1 MPEFTPSYLEIDFL
15 TLVEKFKQELQ
26 ESDVFKDYD
35 FEGSNIAILLE
46 LMAYVGELNTYFI
59 NKVAKNCFL
68 ETADVYEAANRLS
81 RQIGYEPKGTR
92 SARGTLSVSVTG
104 TSAGDVLRVLPWKQI
119 DSGRDDDNGNSIKF
133 ATTSSVQ
140 VTATGTSALLSVPIR
155 QGEILELTGYTGED
169 LIDNELILPQEYSYD
184 DDIDDLFP
192 SLKVEVN
199 GTEWTRLESFYDDVT
214 PQEDD
219 NVYTFVY
226 DRYRRDKIIF
236 NSSRNVPEDSDT
248 IDITVLDSLGTDGSI
263 GADSGETWSIDSSQF
278 IEKTSGA
285 TVSYVDNSNITLSLS
300 AATIGAAAP
309 ETISELRTNAESALR
324 AQFRNVT
331 ANDYNAH
338 LSSRSDVVK
347 ATAWGEQD
355 IAPSAG
361 DPEEYNIVHISVI
374 PQSYGSSTID
384 TSESTFTTDWG
395 LSASIDIPTVYSSSW
410 SSELLEYTKPR
421 KMLSAYE
428 VMEVPDLVYF
438 SFEIGVRKKR
448 SYTFTD
454 IATDVKNKLIY
465 YFRAS
470 NQSFNSIV
478 SFNDIIEYILDT
490 SEISSSD
497 DFDNIRGI
505 RNLNIRDINLNKT
518 IYVYNSGLYP
528 RWADAPW
535 TDRDNKLR
543 RIQIGLDQFPVLSAD
558 NVRIFEES

>member
-384 TSESTFTTDWG
+384 TSESTFTTDWE